1 MFLTVGMC
9 EQAVAAFTK
18 VSSTVVSF
26 FFLSGV
32 NSQETSTQK
41 SDFSNEFERTL
52 FHLSNSVQSKLN

>member
-26 FFLSGV
+26 FFLV
-32 NSQETSTQK
+32 
-41 SDFSNEFERTL
+41 
-52 FHLSNSVQSKLN
+52 V